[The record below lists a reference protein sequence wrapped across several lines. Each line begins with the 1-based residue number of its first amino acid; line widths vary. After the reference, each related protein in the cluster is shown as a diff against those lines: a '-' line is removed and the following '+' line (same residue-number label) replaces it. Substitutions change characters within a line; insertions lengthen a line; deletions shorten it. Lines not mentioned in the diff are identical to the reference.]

1 MHRLPH
7 EMPSILK
14 PALRARNLAPRG
26 DLEAQA
32 RARELVDGAEAAA
45 ARLRDSAEAERA
57 GVLAEATRAGRE
69 AGLALAAA
77 ALAEVGLARADRLRE
92 LEREV
97 AAAGLE
103 VARAVL
109 GCELTARPE
118 LVLELARRALEPVRS
133 RREVLLRVN
142 PADVVL
148 LQEERGRLAEL
159 LDRAPALSLRADPG
173 VTRGGVVVETEV
185 GRVDARVEAQ
195 LAALER
201 HLAEGER

>member
-1 MHRLPH
+1 LHRPSL

-14 PALRARNLAPRG
+14 PALRARNLVPREC
-26 DLEAQA
+26 LEAEA
-32 RARELVDGAEAAA
+32 RARELVAAAEAAT
-45 ARLRDSAEAERA
+45 ARLRASAEAERA
-57 GVLAEATRAGRE
+57 AVLEEASRAGRE
-69 AGLALAAA
+69 EGLALAAA
-77 ALAEVGLARADRLRE
+77 ALAEVGVARADRLRE
-92 LEREV
+92 LEREL

-142 PADVVL
+142 PADVAL
-148 LQEERGRLAEL
+148 LQGGRSRLAEL

-173 VTRGGVVVETEV
+173 VARGGVVVETEV
-185 GRVDARVEAQ
+185 GRVDGRVEAQ

-201 HLAEGER
+201 LLAEGER